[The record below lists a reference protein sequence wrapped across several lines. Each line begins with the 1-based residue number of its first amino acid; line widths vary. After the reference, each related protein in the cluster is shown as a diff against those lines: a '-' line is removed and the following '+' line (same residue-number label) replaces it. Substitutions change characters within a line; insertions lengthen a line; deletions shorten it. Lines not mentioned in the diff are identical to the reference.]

1 MGMIH
6 FIATKHT
13 EYVERRYRAG
23 STVIDPWRFIP
34 DQEGVTVK
42 RIGENKPTLISILVP
57 SRGRP
62 IQHARLVRSA
72 VDLATHSSRVEFVT
86 YLDSDD
92 PDLNSYWWPRRD
104 GSYYGRCIG
113 KVLKG
118 ERIVLSEMWNECYR
132 ASAGEILM
140 HCGDDIV
147 FRTPGWDMLVR
158 EAFASSQDKILLVHG
173 DDCSPNT
180 DALATHGFLHRTW
193 VETVGYFVPPYFSS
207 DWNDVWLTEVADQ
220 IGRRVKI
227 PIVTEHLH
235 YAFGKA
241 ERDQNTDER
250 EERGRR
256 DGVVEIFEKT
266 AHERAADAQKLMAVM
281 S

>member
-1 MGMIH
+1 
-6 FIATKHT
+6 
-13 EYVERRYRAG
+13 
-23 STVIDPWRFIP
+23 
-34 DQEGVTVK
+34 
-42 RIGENKPTLISILVP
+42 
-57 SRGRP
+57 
-62 IQHARLVRSA
+62 
-72 VDLATHSSRVEFVT
+72 
-86 YLDSDD
+86 
-92 PDLNSYWWPRRD
+92 
-104 GSYYGRCIG
+104 
-113 KVLKG
+113 
-118 ERIVLSEMWNECYR
+118 
-132 ASAGEILM
+132 M